1 MDPLVL
7 TVIGQLLGAFV
18 TALGVW
24 PTVVVVCCT
33 VVCGTCAIAFIRAE
47 RYNRYTDVA
56 HDRCID
62 QSERFAK
69 MLLRPILLKL
79 KGLPPSEVDVL
90 LDEMLAE
97 VDEDIVRT
105 LRPRSASRE

>member
-24 PTVVVVCCT
+24 PTVVVLCCT
-33 VVCGTCAIAFIRAE
+33 VVCATCAATFVRAE
-47 RYNRYTDVA
+47 QYDQYADVA
-56 HDRCID
+56 HDRCMD

-90 LDEMLAE
+90 LDEMLA
-97 VDEDIVRT
+97 DIDDDIVRV